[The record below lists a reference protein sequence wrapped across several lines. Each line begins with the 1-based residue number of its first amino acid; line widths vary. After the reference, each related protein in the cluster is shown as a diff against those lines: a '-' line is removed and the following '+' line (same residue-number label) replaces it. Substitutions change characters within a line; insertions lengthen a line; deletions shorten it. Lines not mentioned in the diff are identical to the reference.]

1 MNWFRRFM
9 MVMYGG
15 DQLSM
20 VLIIFSAILTLI
32 AQLAQLRLLAFIG
45 YVPLGIAVFRML
57 SRNTSKR
64 SMENYKFAIRMSPVY
79 SWFKKEQ
86 NRFRDRKTHKYY
98 TCPKCRQSL
107 RVPKGK
113 GKIIIT
119 CPKCK
124 TEFPQRT

>member
-1 MNWFRRFM
+1 MNWIRRFM
-9 MVMYGG
+9 MGMYGG

-20 VLIIFSAILTLI
+20 VLIIFAAILTLI